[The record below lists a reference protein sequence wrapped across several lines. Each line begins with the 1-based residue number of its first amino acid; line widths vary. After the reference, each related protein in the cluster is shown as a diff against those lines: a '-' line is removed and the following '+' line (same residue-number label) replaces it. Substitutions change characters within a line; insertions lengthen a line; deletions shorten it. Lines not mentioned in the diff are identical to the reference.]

1 VGVSETFDA
10 VIGVRAMPVSS
21 TPQLM
26 LTSAPL
32 MFTCPVADA
41 SMLVCAWILT
51 SVVDVISNPDRRDLY
66 LAGL

>member
-1 VGVSETFDA
+1 MRFPFRQE
-10 VIGVRAMPVSS
+10 
-21 TPQLM
+21 LM

-51 SVVDVISNPDRRDLY
+51 
-66 LAGL
+66 